1 MKNILILTI
10 AACMS
15 ASAGMMPVS
24 ARQVMSW
31 DDAYVLADK
40 KLKELTLEEKKGFML
55 GHSDFYFFGVP
66 DKGIPYIY
74 LSDASQGVHIRK
86 NLTDTTLV
94 RQLDRST
101 AFPAPIMLT
110 ATFNPDLAYDY
121 ARSVGEECRA
131 GGIEVLLGPGVN
143 ITKNA
148 QNGRNYEYMGEDPY
162 LSGLMASNYV
172 RGMQSTGTA
181 ACLKHFI
188 GNETEFYRRRSN
200 SIIDERAL
208 HEVYMAP
215 FRAGIEAGAAYV
227 MTSYNRV
234 NGEWAGQSAF
244 VIDTLLRRDLGFRG
258 SVMSDWRSVYDP
270 QKVIYSGQN
279 TVMPGNKNEV
289 AAMKEVLA
297 SGRISEADIDAM
309 IRPVIATGLAFGLY
323 DRDKYKPELLDK
335 YPEHVEVAYRT
346 AAEGVVLLC
355 NNGILPLTPERSI
368 LVIGKYLDGDPR
380 LEAANTSSSADVE
393 GYDFVSLRQALTDKF
408 GSRVTFAGNPTEA
421 QLREADVVLAVVGT
435 VDMESFERPFALPAA
450 DEKMVRDA
458 VAHNPNTIV
467 TVVSGSGIRMT
478 DWNDRAAAVLYSWYP
493 GQTGMRAVTDILAGD
508 VNPSGKLPL
517 TIDREFSQSPCSGI
531 MPKGAQFYNTAPKA
545 FNEALISLYDIPY
558 SESVLVGY
566 RWYDAKDIKP
576 LYPFGHG
583 LSYTTF
589 SISKPQVK
597 VDGDRIRVRVNLTN
611 TGTREGA
618 EVVQLYVGEDNPT
631 VLRPRKELKGIRK
644 VSLAPGRTQTVEMEL
659 DRNDL
664 AFWNDRT
671 HGWQV
676 NPGAYTL
683 YIGNSSDN
691 IAYTLP
697 VNIKVK

>member
-1 MKNILILTI
+1 MKKSLTLTI
-10 AACMS
+10 AAILS
-15 ASAGMMPVS
+15 ASAGSLP
-24 ARQVMSW
+24 ALAQQVMSW
-31 DDAYVLADK
+31 DEAYALADK
-40 KLKELTLEEKKGFML
+40 KLKELSLEEKQGFML

-66 DKGIPYIY
+66 AKGIPYLY

-94 RQLDRST
+94 KQLDKST

-121 ARSVGEECRA
+121 AKSVGEECRA

-148 QNGRNYEYMGEDPY
+148 QCGRNYEYMGEDPY
-162 LSGLMASNYV
+162 LSAQMAANYV
-172 RGMQSTGTA
+172 AGMQSTGTA

-215 FRAGIEAGAAYV
+215 FRAGIDAGAAYI

-270 QKVIYSGQN
+270 EKVVASGQN
-279 TVMPGNKNEV
+279 TVMPGNSKERRFMKAAV
-289 AAMKEVLA
+289 AD
-297 SGRISEADIDAM
+297 GRITEAQIDEM

-323 DRDKYKPELLDK
+323 DRDKYRPELLDRF
-335 YPEHVEVAYRT
+335 PEHVDVAYRT
-346 AAEGVVLLC
+346 AAEGAVLLR
-355 NNGILPLTPERSI
+355 NNGILPLAADRNI
-368 LVIGKYLDGDPR
+368 LVTGKYLDGDPR

-393 GYDFVSLRQALTDKF
+393 GYDFVSFRRALTDKF
-408 GSRVTFAGNPTEA
+408 GRRVTFAQNPTAE
-421 QLREADVVLAVVGT
+421 QLRAADVVLAVVGT
-435 VDMESFERPFALPAA
+435 VDMESFERPFALPK
-450 DEKMVRDA
+450 DEETMVLNA
-458 VAHNPNTIV
+458 VANNPNTIV

-493 GQTGMRAVTDILAGD
+493 GQTGMRAVADILAGD

-517 TIDREFSQSPCSGI
+517 TIDREFSESACAGI
-531 MPKGAQFYNTAPKA
+531 MPEGAQFYNTAPKA
-545 FNEALISLYDIPY
+545 FNEALIQLYDIPY
-558 SESVLVGY
+558 SESVLTGY
-566 RWYDAKDIKP
+566 RWYDAKDMKP

-589 SISKPQVK
+589 ALTKPQVK
-597 VDGDRIRVRVNLTN
+597 TDGDKIRVRVNVAN
-611 TGTREGA
+611 IGSREGA
-618 EVVQLYVGEDNPT
+618 EVVQVYVGEDNPT
-631 VLRPRKELKGIRK
+631 VLRPRKELKGIK
-644 VSLAPGRTQTVEMEL
+644 KINLAPGKSQTVEIEL
-659 DRNDL
+659 DRSDL

-691 IAYTLP
+691 IAHTLP
-697 VNIKVK
+697 LTLK